1 MVDFSN
7 VMKIKKQIEKA
18 LRSGKLKNAIDGYK
32 KLLIE
37 NPNDYVAMNQLADL
51 LVRTSNYKEAFGY
64 YQKIAEYY
72 EKAMS
77 YPKAIAIYRKMY
89 RIDPK
94 NLNIAL
100 KLAELYKKSGME
112 VEAKKIYL
120 EIAENLRYQRKTNE
134 VLEVY
139 QKLADLD
146 RENIDIRINLAH
158 LYEKTEKPDKA
169 SHEYRKIAEFYL
181 KKGDKEKALE
191 NLKKAVDTFPKN
203 YAAVRELVK
212 ILEESSR
219 YNEAIDELEKLLAL
233 FPDDLELKRLLGSL
247 YFNIKAYEEA
257 EKIFL
262 EIIKS
267 EEISEKNIDVIKQLV
282 QIRLRD
288 GEYDEAFSIITPVV
302 DKLVEKEEDEKAHE
316 LLNIIIADNDSY
328 IPALMKKA
336 SIYRKREKKANL
348 ISVLNAIYEVYK
360 ANKDKEKMIEI
371 LEELIRLDP
380 SNFDYRDELAKIR
393 TGKIDKQAEEEKKGP
408 SEDEKLINAHIDQF
422 DKLFNAGM
430 KEEALR
436 NVEYLREMY
445 PHNEVIKKKLLQ
457 YYKELNRKDKALSL
471 GKELIRYYESM
482 EDIESAKRIARELI
496 EFAPEDPLLNI
507 YISKEETDI
516 EFSPEGE
523 LEVEGISFEG
533 EKLISPDDLSK
544 LDFYINDGY
553 LDEAESFLNQLLEKD
568 PQNTELLARKE
579 RIERIKATKDVVD
592 EKKESDDE
600 YIQVESE
607 EEVIV
612 DEVPIEEEVEVNIEE
627 SASPVFEEENKDLS
641 SDIIFSEPQEEIFFE
656 EEEKKEEPQILK
668 EELQAE
674 VKKESSS
681 KLDVEEEIFL
691 TEDDVFNEL
700 SDEMLSGEN
709 VFSGDEN
716 YYYELGTV
724 VSQEVAT
731 IKEITNKSR
740 KTVSSTIERSLEEVL
755 SQFKEKINETVSEED
770 YETRFNL
777 GLAYYSMGLLDEAI
791 NEFLIAAKDPK
802 WQFSSYVHL
811 GMAFLNKGLHDESE
825 KWLKK
830 ALEVKGQSEE
840 DYLGV
845 KYELANLY
853 DIKGEKERAVELL
866 REILKVNPDFR
877 DVKSKIKQLL
887 Y

>member
-7 VMKIKKQIEKA
+7 IMKIKKQIEKA
-18 LRSGKLKNAIDGYK
+18 LRAGKIKNAIDGYK

-37 NPNDYVAMNQLADL
+37 NPNDFVAMNQLADL

-112 VEAKKIYL
+112 VEAKKVYL

-169 SHEYRKIAEFYL
+169 SQEYRKIAEFYL
-181 KKGDKEKALE
+181 KKGEKEKALE
-191 NLKKAVDTFPKN
+191 NLKRAVDTFPKN
-203 YAAVRELVK
+203 YAAVRELIK

-219 YNEAIDELEKLLAL
+219 YNEAIEELKKLLIL
-233 FPDDLELKRLLGSL
+233 FPNDLELKRLLGSL
-247 YFNIKAYEEA
+247 YFNIKAYDEA

-302 DKLVEKEEDEKAHE
+302 DKLVEKGEDEKAHE

-360 ANKDKEKMIEI
+360 ANKNKEKMIEV

-393 TGKIDKQAEEEKKGP
+393 TGRIDKQPEEGKKEP
-408 SEDEKLINAHIDQF
+408 SEDEKLVIAHIDQF

-445 PHNEVIKKKLLQ
+445 PHNEAVKRKLLQ
-457 YYKELNRKDKALSL
+457 YYKDLNKKEKALSL

-482 EDIESAKRIARELI
+482 EDIESAKKVARELI

-533 EKLISPDDLSK
+533 EKSLTSEELSK

-553 LDEAESFLNQLLEKD
+553 LDDAESFLKQLLEKD
-568 PQNTELLARKE
+568 PQNSELLARKK
-579 RIERIKATKDVVD
+579 RIERLRAQGSMSPQEEQIGD
-592 EKKESDDE
+592 EF
-600 YIQVESE
+600 IQVGAE
-607 EEVIV
+607 EEVIM
-612 DEVPIEEEVEVNIEE
+612 DEVPIEEEVEVSVDE
-627 SASPVFEEENKDLS
+627 SSSPVFDEESKDLS

-656 EEEKKEEPQILK
+656 EEEKEKFEVIEGA
-668 EELQAE
+668 EL
-674 VKKESSS
+674 S
-681 KLDVEEEIFL
+681 KSNASKPEIDVEEEIFL

-700 SDEMLSGEN
+700 SDEVLSGEN

-811 GMAFLNKGLHDESE
+811 GMAFLSKGLHDESE
-825 KWLKK
+825 KWLKR

-853 DIKGEKERAVELL
+853 DIKGEKEKAVELL
-866 REILKVNPDFR
+866 REILKVKPDFR